1 MYSTGRQNGVAK
13 QLSEEWPWLLSVH
26 CAAHRL
32 ALACKDASEDVPYM
46 ATFRDHLEQLHL
58 YFRNSANRSASLKA
72 AAVVLGVYDLKVKVN
87 TLYLKYIDICEYFII
102 YLKPAVFFLLLT
114 SK

>member
-1 MYSTGRQNGVAK
+1 
-13 QLSEEWPWLLSVH
+13 
-26 CAAHRL
+26 L

-72 AAVVLGVYDLKVKVN
+72 AAVVLGVYDLK
-87 TLYLKYIDICEYFII
+87 
-102 YLKPAVFFLLLT
+102 
-114 SK
+114 